1 MLQTGL
7 VMYPILTY
15 GSESQVRQYLPGI
28 ARGELVGCFALTEH
42 DGGSDP
48 ASMRTTARRDGGDYV
63 IDGAKMWISYGNIA
77 DFALVWARARQES
90 WGSLYRRVLRAS
102 RRTR

>member
-1 MLQTGL
+1 
-7 VMYPILTY
+7 MYPILTY
-15 GSESQVRQYLPGI
+15 GSDSQVRQYLPGI
-28 ARGELVGCFALTEH
+28 ARGELIGCFALTEH

-48 ASMRTTARRDGGDYV
+48 ASMRTTARRDGSDYV

-77 DFALVWARARQES
+77 DFASYGPGARQES
-90 WGSLYRRVLRAS
+90 WGSSSRRVLRAS